1 MPVTTRLKARSVQST
16 DLVSS
21 PGANTPRLSDDSR
34 QGNAVVTDSLDEG
47 APFEEV
53 ANEDLAE
60 FENKNYNIKT
70 CENSRC
76 LTCKKLVTSKIYYS
90 NHSKKV
96 YKVIDHA
103 GEDLSCSST
112 NLVYLLA
119 CEGCGIQYVGETVQ
133 PLRARIT
140 QHRTSRSGCTN
151 VINHRNNTCHKE
163 FSVQII
169 IKLKG
174 NGRNDC

>member
-1 MPVTTRLKARSVQST
+1 MALVLRSQARSVQST

-21 PGANTPRLSDDSR
+21 PGTNTPRLSDDSR
-34 QGNAVVTDSLDEG
+34 QGNAVVTDSLYEG

-70 CENSRC
+70 CDDSR
-76 LTCKKLVTSKIYYS
+76 CKKLVTSKIYYS
-90 NHSKKV
+90 NHSKKA
-96 YKVIDHA
+96 YNVINHT
-103 GEDLSCSST
+103 GEDLTCAST
-112 NLVYLLA
+112 NLVYLLT

-133 PLRARIT
+133 PLRARMN

-151 VINHRNNTCHKE
+151 IINHRSKTCP
-163 FSVQII
+163 
-169 IKLKG
+169 
-174 NGRNDC
+174 